1 MEKEKKRDYQ
11 LRISQANKAELIV
24 ILYEI
29 ALDYLDE
36 AVDSHKN
43 RDINGYKDNLKKL
56 RDCIEEMVNN
66 LHFEKKKKKKLKE
79 IYLYMKK
86 VIRED
91 IISGNTDNLDS
102 VRKTLQS
109 LHDSYE
115 QVKGTDKSSPVMAN
129 TQAVLT
135 GMTYSKNKVLNELT
149 QDCTNRGFRV

>member
-11 LRISQANKAELIV
+11 LRITQANKAELIV

-29 ALDYLDE
+29 AIDYLDE
-36 AVDSHKN
+36 ALDSHKKE
-43 RDINGYKDNLKKL
+43 DIKAYKENLRKL

-66 LHFEKKKKKKLKE
+66 LHFEYDLAKSLKA

-91 IISGNTDNLDS
+91 IISGKTDNLDD
-102 VRKTLQS
+102 VRKKLQS

-115 QVKGTDKSSPVMAN
+115 QIKETDKSSPVMAN

-135 GMTYSKNKVLNELT
+135 GLTYSKNKVLNDLT

>member
-1 MEKEKKRDYQ
+1 MDKEKKRDYQ
-11 LRISQANKAELIV
+11 LRITQANKAELIV

-36 AVDSHKN
+36 ALDEHKKGN
-43 RDINGYKDNLKKL
+43 INDFKDNLKKL

-66 LHFEKKKKKKLKE
+66 LHFEYDLAKKLKE

-91 IISGNTDNLDS
+91 IISGNTDNLDT
-102 VRKTLQS
+102 VKRELQS
-109 LHDSYE
+109 LHDSYN
-115 QVKGTDKSSPVMAN
+115 QIKGTDKSSPIMSN

-135 GMTYSKNKVLNELT
+135 GMTYSKNKVLNDLT